1 MSEDRNVSV
10 LKATGLV
17 KEYIRVNKRT
27 ESNILRAVDTT
38 DLEIRAGEVTVIR
51 GRSGSGKTTLLN
63 MLAGL
68 LQPTYG
74 SVYIDGKDIYAM
86 SEEERALLRNEHI
99 GIIPQGQSAI
109 GSLAVMENILLPHT
123 LFYKASDTGETENIE
138 KKAVQLAE
146 RLGIADLADSMPNE
160 LSGGEL
166 KRMAIARALIKDPE
180 LIMADEPTGDL
191 DDENTGF
198 VLKLFGELAA
208 GGTAVVMVT
217 HEAVSEDYADNVYNM
232 TAGSLVVEGGKN
244 EK

>member
-27 ESNILRAVDTT
+27 QSNILRAVDTT

-109 GSLAVMENILLPHT
+109 GSLTVMENILLPRT
-123 LFYKASDTGETENIE
+123 LFYKASGSGEAEDIE
-138 KKAVQLAE
+138 KKAVKLAE

-232 TAGSLVVEGGKN
+232 TAGSLVAEGGKN